1 MTASITCI
9 CGYSG
14 PGVADRN
21 LTVCPIC
28 RTPSA
33 SPAAALPSAAPAPPA
48 TVAHPASAGQPTD
61 AVRAAEPTVDRRG
74 QPTVYRIPCPRG
86 HVLKAGENMI
96 GQQVVCPKCNEF
108 FVLKISDSLEY
119 QKEMRR
125 LQHEKEARE
134 AARWLRR
141 AIVATVFV
149 VASFAAMIAIKILMK

>member
-1 MTASITCI
+1 MSPSITCI

-14 PGVADRN
+14 PAVADRN

-33 SPAAALPSAAPAPPA
+33 SPAAAMPP
-48 TVAHPASAGQPTD
+48 PASAAAAPSAPAAHAERQPEP
-61 AVRAAEPTVDRRG
+61 AAGRHG

-108 FVLKISDSLEY
+108 FVLKIGESLEY
-119 QKEMRR
+119 KKEMRR

-141 AIVATVFV
+141 AIIATVFV
-149 VASFAAMIAIKILMK
+149 VASFAAMIAIKLLLK